1 MNILSSLMAA
11 YERLPD
17 APPFG
22 YSTEKV
28 GVVVG
33 LNEDGTVATVT
44 PWLEGEGRKRK
55 PRPMLVPQAVKRT
68 AGIAPNFLW
77 DKTAYVLGVTAGE
90 GKRTAEE
97 HRAFVERHLADI
109 GDSEDVG
116 LRALK
121 RFLEAWTP
129 DQFAEPLWTDE
140 LKDQNVVFALESERR
155 SGTNL
160 HDRPAAKALWNRAA
174 GAAGDAAEICL
185 VTGEPGPVARLHPS
199 IKGVWGAQSSGAA
212 LVSFN
217 LDAFTSYGREQGAN
231 APVSEAAAFA
241 YTTMLNRFLERD
253 SGHRLQIGDAS
264 TVFWAD
270 ASGRGAEEAEALFA
284 AYLDDVGDARA
295 EEKISA
301 EHIRGQLARIRAGDH
316 LEDIEPDLADG
327 VDFYVLGLAPNA
339 ARLSVRFS
347 YAGSFGDITRNYQKF
362 VSDMRI
368 EPPPRDGYPPLW
380 RYLLETAV
388 LGKRENVSPNL
399 AGDWMRAIL
408 SGTPYP
414 LSLMASVLTR
424 IRADGEVNA
433 LRVGILKALLIRNFK
448 KEATPVA
455 LDPANTNR
463 GYVLGRL
470 FALYEEIQRAALGGR
485 VNATIKDKFYG
496 SASAT
501 PRKVFAVLDGGSANH
516 LAKIR
521 KLNIGRE
528 VNLQRQLQA
537 LMDLMSPSDD
547 PALDPF
553 PVSLTAQEQAY
564 FGLGYHHQRSDF
576 FKKASETA
584 SAGETEA

>member
-185 VTGEPGPVARLHPS
+185 VTGEPGPVARLNPS